1 VSMAEIA
8 TCVRCGQWAHDP
20 ENGWVC
26 AECKAA
32 DLADEHRDEIESA
45 LAYLDAV
52 TAIEIFRGTS
62 HTRLKVRN
70 RKAVGLGGLV

>member
-1 VSMAEIA
+1 MGARPGGRPG
-8 TCVRCGQWAHDP
+8 TT
-20 ENGWVC
+20 
-26 AECKAA
+26 ECKAA
-32 DLADEHRDEIESA
+32 DLADEHREEIESA

-70 RKAVGLGGLV
+70 RKAVGLGGPV